1 MPVLDFP
8 TPPLADH
15 SVVLRPW
22 READVPDIAMAFSD
36 PLTQQFSWTK
46 VTGFTED
53 DARDHVAGLEPA
65 RLRGQAVQFALVAP
79 TNENDVLGSVSLYD
93 IDLRQGRA
101 STGYW
106 LAPQARGRGVASNA
120 VRLLTAWGFSELGL
134 SRIELTCGPD
144 NEASQRV
151 ATRCGFVREGVLRS
165 HLAFKGGRRDTVV
178 FSLLPGEL
186 R

>member
-1 MPVLDFP
+1 MPVLDYP

-15 SVVLRPW
+15 SVMLRPW
-22 READVPDIAMAFSD
+22 QEADVPDITLAFAD
-36 PLTQQFSWTK
+36 PLTQRFSWTQ
-46 VTGFTED
+46 TAAFTQE
-53 DARDHVAGLEPA
+53 DARAHLAGLEPA
-65 RLRGQAVQFALVAP
+65 RLSGLALQFALVEPAG
-79 TNENDVLGSVSLYD
+79 EHEVLGSVSLYD
-93 IDLRQGRA
+93 IDLQQARA
-101 STGYW
+101 RTGYW
-106 LAPQARGRGVASNA
+106 LAPQARGRGVVSNA
-120 VRLLTAWGFSELGL
+120 VRLLAQWGFDELGL

-151 ATRCGFVREGVLRS
+151 ATRCGFAREGVLRS